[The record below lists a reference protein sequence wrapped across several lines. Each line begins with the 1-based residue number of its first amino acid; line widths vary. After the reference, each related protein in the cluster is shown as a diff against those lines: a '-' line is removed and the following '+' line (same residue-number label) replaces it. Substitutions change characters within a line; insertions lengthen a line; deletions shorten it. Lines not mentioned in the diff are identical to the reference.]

1 MPVNLRIFVW
11 YFKIFIPRQHSQ
23 KCHFCRCRCRFA
35 VLSIFC
41 RCRLTWYI
49 LCQAIPYGHCIIIPL
64 SCPQNLSHDAVL
76 VFIWPVYLLLVLQ
89 ADDQD
94 NTRCPSAV
102 TAESSS
108 SSDDVTQ
115 RGQLLSQLLR
125 NMYRLQSQRINK
137 PRICS
142 RESIFY
148 APKYSPPLEPGP
160 YLPCWRHNLTNTLVT
175 GYHYDNI
182 CNLKFPKFRTTSVYL
197 SRSRYR

>member
-76 VFIWPVYLLLVLQ
+76 VFIYFIKEVFFIRCHHAHFLGRTRTRARALPQPLPAGRIMVILQYNIAYCIIKGEREKTRATCHYSTASWPVAHQSFCCVTSS
-89 ADDQD
+89 AC
-94 NTRCPSAV
+94 TR
-102 TAESSS
+102 
-108 SSDDVTQ
+108 
-115 RGQLLSQLLR
+115 
-125 NMYRLQSQRINK
+125 
-137 PRICS
+137 
-142 RESIFY
+142 
-148 APKYSPPLEPGP
+148 
-160 YLPCWRHNLTNTLVT
+160 
-175 GYHYDNI
+175 
-182 CNLKFPKFRTTSVYL
+182 
-197 SRSRYR
+197 

>member
-1 MPVNLRIFVW
+1 MCAFLFGILKFL
-11 YFKIFIPRQHSQ
+11 FQDSTL
-23 KCHFCRCRCRFA
+23 HFCRCRCRFAVLPFCRFA

-49 LCQAIPYGHCIIIPL
+49 LCQAILYGRCIIIPL

-76 VFIWPVYLLLVLQ
+76 VFICPVHLLLVLQ

-125 NMYRLQSQRINK
+125 NMYRV
-137 PRICS
+137 
-142 RESIFY
+142 RE
-148 APKYSPPLEPGP
+148 
-160 YLPCWRHNLTNTLVT
+160 
-175 GYHYDNI
+175 
-182 CNLKFPKFRTTSVYL
+182 
-197 SRSRYR
+197 